1 MILIRERARRE
12 TKSARAKRDEDSNN
26 RDGIEAHLA
35 DSLSSSGNSVLLLL
49 VSVLSRS
56 SSDGVVELNL
66 DAEIVSKLV
75 DGGSRRSN
83 EVSDVSSVDGEL
95 DDLQGEARTKRRRVS
110 FERKRE
116 EANTHVSVDDEIVL
130 SVVNDLQDLLLDP
143 IDIGSRSSDGDGIG
157 VRARGIVLSSSNSN
171 GDELVLSDDAAQIRP
186 NPTVSSSFFTLLWQV
201 GY

>member
-1 MILIRERARRE
+1 MILILERARRK

-75 DGGSRRSN
+75 DGGARRSN
-83 EVSDVSSVDGEL
+83 EVSDVSSVDGEF

-110 FERKRE
+110 FERKR
-116 EANTHVSVDDEIVL
+116 
-130 SVVNDLQDLLLDP
+130 
-143 IDIGSRSSDGDGIG
+143 
-157 VRARGIVLSSSNSN
+157 
-171 GDELVLSDDAAQIRP
+171 
-186 NPTVSSSFFTLLWQV
+186 
-201 GY
+201 